1 MYTLFDGVGHVAL
14 KPLTHTKPV
23 AELRVGIL
31 TIKEKW
37 EKFLG
42 DPCRIRTKDYLS
54 SKFDGFDSTGTL
66 GIAATALPTAE
77 LVRAIKKLED
87 KQLLMKDGMVVA
99 INELPETVADLD
111 EYLSDFEMIEF
122 KEEISFLLQPGD
134 IFRLNG
140 QEIISDFQLI
150 KDGITPQ
157 DIDSSNHTMGDQILV
172 EEGAKLQLCTLNAS
186 TGPIFIAAGAE
197 IMEGSM
203 IRGPFAALP
212 GAVTKMG
219 TKIYGPTTLG
229 PEVKVGGEVNNC
241 VFQGYSNKGHDGFLG
256 NSVIGEWCNIGADTN
271 SSNLKNNYGNVKV
284 WNYTEEEE
292 VDSGLQFHGLIMADH
307 AKCGINTM
315 FNTGTVIGV
324 NANVFGA
331 GFPPKF
337 IPSYSWGGADGFK
350 TYDLEKS
357 FEVAAM
363 VMERRS
369 VEFNAE
375 DEAILTR
382 VFEDSK
388 KFREEE

>member
-14 KPLTHTKPV
+14 KPLTYTKPV

-256 NSVIGEWCNIGADTN
+256 NSVVGEWCNIGADTN

-284 WNYTEEEE
+284 WNYTEEEQ

>member
-1 MYTLFDGVGHVAL
+1 
-14 KPLTHTKPV
+14 
-23 AELRVGIL
+23 
-31 TIKEKW
+31 
-37 EKFLG
+37 
-42 DPCRIRTKDYLS
+42 
-54 SKFDGFDSTGTL
+54 
-66 GIAATALPTAE
+66 
-77 LVRAIKKLED
+77 
-87 KQLLMKDGMVVA
+87 
-99 INELPETVADLD
+99 
-111 EYLSDFEMIEF
+111 
-122 KEEISFLLQPGD
+122 
-134 IFRLNG
+134 
-140 QEIISDFQLI
+140 
-150 KDGITPQ
+150 
-157 DIDSSNHTMGDQILV
+157 
-172 EEGAKLQLCTLNAS
+172 
-186 TGPIFIAAGAE
+186 
-197 IMEGSM
+197 M

-256 NSVIGEWCNIGADTN
+256 NSVVGEWCNIGADTN

-284 WNYTEEEE
+284 WNYTEEEQ